1 MSVGE
6 LLLQSLQYRFRGLKK
21 SGDALLAQVDDV
33 DILWQFGPEVNS
45 IAIIVQ
51 HLHGN
56 MLSRW
61 TDFLTTDGD
70 KPWRKR
76 DEEFESKPLSKSEVT
91 ALWEA
96 GWELTFRAIDGLKE
110 IDLDRKVKIRGQ
122 ELDVIDSCLRQLG
135 HYNQHVGQMMHIAKE
150 RLGERWQ
157 TLSIARGKSKEY
169 RPKGR
174 D

>member
-1 MSVGE
+1 MRIGE
-6 LLLQSLQYRFRGLKK
+6 LLLQSLRYRFRGIKK
-21 SGDALLAQVDDV
+21 SGDGVLAQVDDA
-33 DILWQFGPEVNS
+33 DIFWQPNSEANS

-70 KPWRKR
+70 KHWRDR
-76 DEEFESKPLSKSEVT
+76 DGEFESRQLTKADVLT
-91 ALWEA
+91 LWEK
-96 GWELTFRAIDGLKE
+96 GWEHTFRAVDALTE
-110 IDLDRKVKIRGQ
+110 ADLTRKVTIRAQ
-122 ELDVIDSCLRQLG
+122 EMDVIDACLRNLG
-135 HYNQHVGQMMHIAKE
+135 HYSQHVGQMIHIAKE

-169 RPKGR
+169 RPKGK

>member
-1 MSVGE
+1 MTVEE
-6 LLLQSLQYRFRGLKK
+6 LFLQSLRYRFMAIKK
-21 SGDALLAQVDDV
+21 SGDGVLAQVDDT
-33 DILWQFGPEVNS
+33 DIVWQSNPETNS

-70 KPWRKR
+70 KPWRDR
-76 DEEFESKPLSKSEVT
+76 DREFESRRVT
-91 ALWEA
+91 KAELLALWEE
-96 GWELTFRAIDGLKE
+96 GWKLTFRAVDGLTE
-110 IDLDRKVKIRGQ
+110 ADLTRKVTIRGQ
-122 ELDVIDSCLRQLG
+122 ELDVIDACMRNFG
-135 HYNQHVGQMMHIAKE
+135 HSSQHVGQMIHITKE
-150 RLGERWQ
+150 RRAKQWQ

-169 RPKGR
+169 RPKYK